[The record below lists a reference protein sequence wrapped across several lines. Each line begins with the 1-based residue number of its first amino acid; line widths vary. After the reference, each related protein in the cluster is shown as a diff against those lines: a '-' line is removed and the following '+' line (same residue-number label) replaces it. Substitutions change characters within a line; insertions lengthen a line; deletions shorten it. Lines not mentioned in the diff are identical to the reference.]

1 MALQTTPRP
10 ITTAVKGRPR
20 SMHPSRLAH
29 RSSGRRSAGIAPTIK
44 RESEADTLQFRCP
57 NSGRTVDSGISTRRG
72 ARLISIRIQ
81 CPVCE
86 NLHEWRVAD
95 GNLAADLSADHQSN
109 GARLNKAQTVFQD
122 FQGPGA
128 EIIKLRDQ
136 LLDEFHH
143 RLKNNL
149 QVLYGLLNVAWRKT
163 ENSGAREVLLDTCR
177 RVGAMGSAQQ
187 AFYSARSSTDISG
200 QSFLEAVCAN
210 ARAFFSNDVSVK
222 CDATTGFLPKETA
235 MPLAL
240 VLNELLTNA
249 VKYGADDRGQ
259 VTIDVRLSQRPGEIE
274 LSVQDYGAGFD
285 FEEGVRRSSG
295 LGLVTM
301 LARRVNGTFL
311 VERKSGARCTLRFP
325 DQ

>member
-1 MALQTTPRP
+1 M
-10 ITTAVKGRPR
+10 
-20 SMHPSRLAH
+20 
-29 RSSGRRSAGIAPTIK
+29 
-44 RESEADTLQFRCP
+44 ESEADTLQFRCP
-57 NSGRTVDSGISTRRG
+57 NSGRTVDSGVSTCRG

-95 GNLAADLSADHQSN
+95 GCLDRSLGADLSADHQSN
-109 GARLNKAQTVFQD
+109 GARLNKAQAVFED

-143 RLKNNL
+143 RLKDNL

-163 ENSGAREVLLDTCR
+163 DNSDAREVLLDTCR
-177 RVGAMGSAQQ
+177 RIGAMGSAQQ

-210 ARAFFSNDVSVK
+210 AKAFFSNDVSVK
-222 CDATTGFLPKETA
+222 CDATAGFLPKETA

-249 VKYGADDRGQ
+249 AKYGSDDCGQ
-259 VTIDVRLSQRPGEIE
+259 VTINVRLRQRPGEIE
-274 LSVQDYGAGFD
+274 LSVQDHGAGFD
-285 FEEGVRRSSG
+285 FKDVLGRSSG

-301 LARRVNGTFL
+301 LARRLNGAFL

>member
-1 MALQTTPRP
+1 MALQTTHRP
-10 ITTAVKGRPR
+10 ATTAVKGRPR
-20 SMHPSRLAH
+20 SMHSSRLAH
-29 RSSGRRSAGIAPTIK
+29 RSSGRRSAGIAPKIK
-44 RESEADTLQFRCP
+44 MEGEVDTLQFRCP

-95 GNLAADLSADHQSN
+95 GSLGADLSADHRSN
-109 GARLNKAQTVFQD
+109 DARLNKVQTVFQN

-143 RLKNNL
+143 RTKNNL

-163 ENSGAREVLLDTCR
+163 DNSDAREVLLDTCR
-177 RVGAMGSAQQ
+177 RIGAMGTAQQ
-187 AFYSARSSTDISG
+187 AFYSARSSTDIG
-200 QSFLEAVCAN
+200 VQRFLEAVCAN
-210 ARAFFSNDVSVK
+210 ASAFFSNDVSIK
-222 CDATTGFLPKETA
+222 CDATAGFLPKETA

-249 VKYGADDRGQ
+249 AKHGADDRGQ
-259 VTIDVRLSQRPGEIE
+259 VTINVGLSQRPGEIE
-274 LSVQDYGAGFD
+274 LSVQDHGSGFD
-285 FEEGVRRSSG
+285 FENVVGRSSG

-301 LARRVNGTFL
+301 FARRLNGTFL